1 MKLLL
6 DTCTFLW
13 WSAGARRVPTA
24 VRSAVSDPENEVYVS
39 TASLWEITLKHGVG
53 KLPLPEPPELFLPRQ
68 RECHGFL
75 SLPIDEASVLQLPRL
90 PPLHQDPFD
99 RLLVCQAIEHGMTL
113 LTPDRLIA
121 QYPVRISWQP
131 ARR

>member
-1 MKLLL
+1 MKVLL

-13 WSAGARRVPTA
+13 WSSGAGRIPKAI
-24 VRSAVSDPENEVYVS
+24 RSAVSDPANEVYVS
-39 TASLWEITLKHGVG
+39 TTSIWEITLKNRAGRLH
-53 KLPLPEPPELFLPRQ
+53 LPEPPERFLPQQ
-68 RECHGFL
+68 RERHGFL

-99 RLLVCQAIEHGMTL
+99 RILVCQAIEHGMTL

-121 QYPVRISWQP
+121 QYPVRISW
-131 ARR
+131 

>member
-13 WSAGARRVPTA
+13 WSTGSRRVPKA
-24 VRSAVSDPENEVYVS
+24 VRSAVSDPANEVYVS
-39 TASLWEITLKHGVG
+39 TASTWEITLKHRVG
-53 KLPLPEPPELFLPRQ
+53 RLPLPQPPERFLPEQ
-68 RECHGFL
+68 RERHGFL

-90 PPLHQDPFD
+90 PSLHQDPFD
-99 RLLVCQAIEHGMTL
+99 RILVCQAIEHGMTL

-121 QYPVRISWQP
+121 QYPVRISW
-131 ARR
+131 